1 VLNPVRQ
8 SDRALRHLSPQQKV
22 DQAFDRFTT
31 DYLLAQQVY
40 FQSTGLSDSSQT
52 FKDYTTQRVNVLGQE
67 LVQALVRL
75 PGATTKL
82 RANQRITPAM
92 STTLQSFLYR
102 KINGNATVAPADNTS
117 NGNVSLL
124 TTLNSSVPPADA
136 AISPAAA
143 TLFTLKASS
152 AIDTARLNT
161 INAASLMSS
170 GRYNH
175 HK

>member
-1 VLNPVRQ
+1 
-8 SDRALRHLSPQQKV
+8 
-22 DQAFDRFTT
+22 
-31 DYLLAQQVY
+31 
-40 FQSTGLSDSSQT
+40 
-52 FKDYTTQRVNVLGQE
+52 
-67 LVQALVRL
+67 
-75 PGATTKL
+75 
-82 RANQRITPAM
+82 
-92 STTLQSFLYR
+92 
-102 KINGNATVAPADNTS
+102 
-117 NGNVSLL
+117 VSLL

-161 INAASLMSS
+161 INAAYLMSS